1 MIIGLQ
7 LVDYSNT
14 PRAFKVFSHDY
25 DLGLFVI
32 FQLTQR
38 TDVSMDRNLVLK

>member
-1 MIIGLQ
+1 MIIGLK

-14 PRAFKVFSHDY
+14 PRAFKVCSHDY
-25 DLGLFVI
+25 DLFVI

-38 TDVSMDRNLVLK
+38 TDVSMDRNLVLE